1 MTENYVEHAAASG
14 ISSSNSREDSSSSS
28 SSSSD
33 DDVLTAFVS
42 AIPSKGT
49 KKEYLIRLRY
59 FLKSSF
65 HILLLVHT

>member
-28 SSSSD
+28 SSSD

-49 KKEYLIRLRY
+49 KKGYLIRLRY